1 MFKWDKSYTII
12 IVANVIYVFCFWL
25 LTLKFS

>member
-12 IVANVIYVFCFWL
+12 IIANIIYVFCFWL
-25 LTLKFS
+25 L